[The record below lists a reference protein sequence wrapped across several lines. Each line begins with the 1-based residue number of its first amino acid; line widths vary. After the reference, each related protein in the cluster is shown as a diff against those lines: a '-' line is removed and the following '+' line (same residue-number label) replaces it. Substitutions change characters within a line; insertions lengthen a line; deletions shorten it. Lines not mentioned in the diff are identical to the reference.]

1 MQPKAIYRL
10 CILIGISIIAH
21 SCSCSKKR
29 IDYTLRGEFRYTNNL
44 TDTVHV
50 KIRNGYFKTMDAY
63 TILPHAVLVLNTSGD
78 YHQKKAGPDAYRP
91 AIGGD
96 TTTLYFN
103 DTLCYSEYFY
113 SGNTLHNIGS
123 YSYNQHGDRDY
134 VFYFTI
140 DSALVKRAVKCK

>member
-1 MQPKAIYRL
+1 MQAKAMYRL
-10 CILIGISIIAH
+10 CIIIGISIIAY
-21 SCSCSKKR
+21 SCSKKR
-29 IDYTLRGEFRYTNNL
+29 VEYILKGEFRYTNNL
-44 TDTVHV
+44 ADTVHV
-50 KIRNGYFKTMDAY
+50 KIRNGYFKAMDVY
-63 TILPHAVLVLNTSGD
+63 EILPYTALVLNTSGD
-78 YHQKKAGPDAYRP
+78 YHQKKAEPDVYRP

-123 YSYNQHGDRDY
+123 YAYDRRGDRDY

-140 DSALVKRAVKCK
+140 DSALVKRAVKCR